1 MSTAAEEL
9 TVATGEPRS
18 MVRLIQIS
26 KAFGDVVV
34 LDRVDLTVP
43 AGTVTCVVGPS
54 GSGKST
60 LLRCVNR
67 LERPDSG
74 AVLIDGQPVGL
85 IRRGNRV
92 IEAPP
97 RLLARHRTA
106 VGMVFQALN
115 LFPHLTVLQN
125 IVEAPVAVQGASRAD
140 ARTRARELLQRVGL
154 AHKERSYPRELSGG
168 EQQRVAIARALALRP
183 KVMLFDE
190 PTSALDPELV
200 GEVLAVVRDLAAG
213 GMTMLI
219 VTHELRF
226 AAEVADEIVF
236 MDGGRIVEQGPPATM
251 LGSPRE
257 ERTARFFATIQQ
269 R

>member
-1 MSTAAEEL
+1 MHDDDPL
-9 TVATGEPRS
+9 RP
-18 MVRLIQIS
+18 MVQLVGVR
-26 KAFGDVVV
+26 KAFGATTV
-34 LDRVDLTVP
+34 LEGVDLTVDR
-43 AGTVTCVVGPS
+43 GTVTCVVGPS

-67 LERPDSG
+67 LERADAG
-74 AVLIDGQPVGL
+74 MVLVDGQPVGHVL
-85 IRRGNRV
+85 RRGRLV
-92 IEAPP
+92 EASP
-97 RLLARHRTA
+97 RLLARHRTE

-115 LFPHLTVLQN
+115 LFPHLTVVQN
-125 IVEAPVAVQGASRAD
+125 LVEAPIAVQRLPRD
-140 ARTRARELLQRVGL
+140 AALARARELLDRVGL
-154 AHKERSYPRELSGG
+154 AHKERAYPRELSGG

-190 PTSALDPELV
+190 PTSALDPELI
-200 GEVLAVVRDLAAG
+200 GEVLSVVRDLASG

-236 MDGGRIVEQGPPATM
+236 MDRGRIVEQGPPATM
-251 LGSPRE
+251 LDRPRE
-257 ERTARFFATIQQ
+257 ERTARFFATILN

>member
-1 MSTAAEEL
+1 VSAAAEEL
-9 TVATGEPRS
+9 IKATGGPPP
-18 MVRLIQIS
+18 MVRLTQLR
-26 KAFGDVVV
+26 KAFGALVV
-34 LDRVDLTVP
+34 LDGVDLTVDP
-43 AGTVTCVVGPS
+43 GTVTCVVGPS
-54 GSGKST
+54 GSGKTT

-67 LERPDSG
+67 LERPDAG
-74 AVLIDGQPVGL
+74 AVVIDGQPVGL
-85 IRRGNRV
+85 VRRGDRV
-92 IEAPP
+92 IEASP
-97 RLLARHRTA
+97 RVLARHRTA

-125 IVEAPVAVQGASRAD
+125 IVEAPTAVQGVRRSEARA
-140 ARTRARELLQRVGL
+140 RARELLDRVGL
-154 AHKERSYPRELSGG
+154 AHKERSYPRQLSGG
-168 EQQRVAIARALALRP
+168 EQQRVAIARALALQP

-200 GEVLAVVRDLAAG
+200 GEVLSVVRHLAAG

-226 AAEVADEIVF
+226 AADVADEIVF
-236 MDGGRIVEQGPPATM
+236 MDRGRIVEQGPPGAM

-257 ERTARFFATIQQ
+257 ERTARFFATIQE

>member
-1 MSTAAEEL
+1 MSATAGPLA
-9 TVATGEPRS
+9 VASGEPGP
-18 MVRLIQIS
+18 MVRLIGIS
-26 KAFGDVVV
+26 KSFGGVTV
-34 LDRVDLTVP
+34 LDGVDLSVA

-74 AVLIDGQPVGL
+74 AILVDGRPVGL
-85 IRRGNRV
+85 ERRGDRV
-92 IEAPP
+92 VEASP
-97 RLLARHRTA
+97 RVLARHRTS

-125 IVEAPVAVQGASRAD
+125 IVESPVAVQRVRRDEARA
-140 ARTRARELLQRVGL
+140 RARELLDRVGL
-154 AHKERSYPRELSGG
+154 AHKERAYPRELSGG
-168 EQQRVAIARALALRP
+168 EQQRVAIARALAVRP

-190 PTSALDPELV
+190 PTSALDPELI
-200 GEVLAVVRDLAAG
+200 GEVLTVVRDLAAG

-236 MDGGRIVEQGPPATM
+236 MDQGRIVEQGPPAAM
-251 LGSPRE
+251 LGRPRH